1 MDIDG
6 TYGFVYC
13 GNRGLGAGVFSINGD
28 RFEGRDLAG
37 GSYNGTATQDR
48 DGNIVIDVEM
58 LVPSGVVLV
67 QGTAPQDLPHSRQV
81 SWTFPPSFGDGEPQM
96 VEFAGPVTVMVKRI
110 PDEYAA
116 LVEGGVTREMAARLG
131 GFNVP

>member
-1 MDIDG
+1 MGGHLQGQETGGGEKAMDIDG

-48 DGNIVIDVEM
+48 DGNIVRQARFDPRE
-58 LVPSGVVLV
+58 
-67 QGTAPQDLPHSRQV
+67 TA
-81 SWTFPPSFGDGEPQM
+81 
-96 VEFAGPVTVMVKRI
+96 AI
-110 PDEYAA
+110 
-116 LVEGGVTREMAARLG
+116 
-131 GFNVP
+131 